1 MANKVKFGLSNV
13 HIAKITYGTDA
24 QTGLPTIAY
33 GTPFAIPGAV
43 NLTLDAEGDTSDF
56 YADNTKYFSSAAN
69 AGYSGSLELALITDK
84 FREEILGEY
93 KDTKNAHIE
102 TKDDTMS
109 DFALGFQIEG
119 DVQARKYW
127 FYEVSASRPS
137 TASQTIETSK
147 EPVTETLNITASAR
161 ITDGAVKVFMELGTG
176 NTTQYNGFFNAV
188 YEKTTS
194 A

>member
-13 HIAKITYGTDA
+13 HVAKITYGTDS
-24 QTGLPTIAY
+24 QTGLPTITY

-43 NLTLDAEGDTSDF
+43 NLTLDAEGDNSDF
-56 YADNTKYFSSAAN
+56 YADNTKYFSSSAN

-84 FREEILGEY
+84 FRTDILGEY
-93 KDTKNAHIE
+93 KDVKDAYLEN
-102 TKDDTMS
+102 KDDTIS

-119 DVQARKYW
+119 DANARRYW
-127 FYEVSASRPS
+127 FYSVSASRPS

-147 EPVTETLNITASAR
+147 EPVTETLNISASAR
-161 ITDGAVKVFMELGTG
+161 ITDGNVKIFMEPGSG
-176 NTTQYNGFFNAV
+176 NTTQYNGFFSAV

>member
-13 HIAKITYGTDA
+13 HIAKITYGDNQGT
-24 QTGLPTIAY
+24 PTITY
-33 GTPFAIPGAV
+33 GTPFALAGAV

-56 YADNTKYFSSAAN
+56 FADNTKYFSSAAN
-69 AGYSGSLELALITDK
+69 NGYSGSLEVALINDT
-84 FREEILGEY
+84 FRTTILGETVDSKGAY
-93 KDTKNAHIE
+93 IE
-102 TKDDTMS
+102 NKDDTIS

-119 DVQARKYW
+119 DEVGRRFW
-127 FYEVSASRPS
+127 FYCVSATRPS

-161 ITDGAVKVFMELGTG
+161 ITDGAIKCFMEKTSG
-176 NTTQYNGFFNAV
+176 NTTQYNGFFSNV
-188 YEKTTS
+188 YEKTPS

>member
-13 HIAKITYGTDA
+13 YVAKITYGTDA
-24 QTGLPTIAY
+24 QTGLPTITY

-43 NLTLDAEGDTSDF
+43 NLSLDAEGDNSPF
-56 YADNTKYFSSAAN
+56 YADNTLYFSSTAN

-84 FREEILGEY
+84 FRTDILGEY
-93 KDTKNAHIE
+93 KDVKDAYLE
-102 TKDDTMS
+102 TKDDTIS

-119 DVQARKYW
+119 DEKARKYW
-127 FYEVSASRPS
+127 FYSVSASRPS

-147 EPVTETLNITASAR
+147 EPVTETLNITAGAR
-161 ITDGAVKVFMELGTG
+161 ITDGAVKVFMELGSG

>member
-13 HIAKITYGTDA
+13 HIAKITYGTD
-24 QTGLPTIAY
+24 QTTGAPTITY
-33 GTPFAIPGAV
+33 GSPFALPGAV
-43 NLTLDAEGDTSDF
+43 NLTLDAEGDSADF
-56 YADNTKYFSSAAN
+56 FADNTKYFSSAAN
-69 AGYSGSLELALITDK
+69 AGYSGSLEVALINDT
-84 FREEILGEY
+84 FRSDILGETTDAKGAY
-93 KDTKNAHIE
+93 IE
-102 TKDDTMS
+102 NKDDTIA

-119 DVQARKYW
+119 DEKARKYW
-127 FYEVSASRPS
+127 FYTVSATRPS

-161 ITDGAVKVFMELGTG
+161 ITDGNIKVFMEKTSG
-176 NTTQYNGFFNAV
+176 NTTQYNNFFNSV